1 MRILKYIAV
10 SLLFFSCKTKTVT
23 VEKFIEK
30 EKESLSRY
38 FDSLFQQS
46 FKMQLEWHKNQ
57 SSLTDNLKL
66 SSLAELDSSGN
77 RKPFHYKHYVD
88 GELKEE
94 IYLEGG
100 EINKETTSNQS
111 DSVEHKQEHKQ
122 ENTRID
128 VDVGQKKAGKKVT
141 LNKAKKAETKG
152 FQFGFYVWLF
162 FIVIALII
170 LNWVAKRLKLPDKI
184 KTLLGYKEVEN
195 KPSDI

>member
-1 MRILKYIAV
+1 M
-10 SLLFFSCKTKTVT
+10 LFFSCKTKTVT
-23 VEKFIEK
+23 VEKSIEK

-46 FKMQLEWHKNQ
+46 VKMQLEWQKSQ

-66 SSLAELDSSGN
+66 SSISELDSLGN

-88 GELKEE
+88 GQLKEE
-94 IYLEGG
+94 IFLEGG
-100 EINKETTSNQS
+100 EINKESKFNKS
-111 DSVEHKQEHKQ
+111 DSVEHKKEHKQ

-128 VDVGQKKAGKKVT
+128 VDVGQKKAAEKAA
-141 LNKAKKAETKG
+141 LNKAKKAEVKG

-162 FIVIALII
+162 LIIVVLII

-184 KTLLGYKEVEN
+184 KALLGDKGG
-195 KPSDI
+195 